1 MTNPAIGFIGLG
13 LMGRAM
19 VECLQKAGHDV
30 TVLGHRDRTGVEVAL
45 ARGGTEATSA
55 RSLAASTDIVMLR
68 VGVSAQVECRIC
80 GGDRML
86 MGDMGGCDKV
96 KPVLDVLGER
106 LSPRQAWQRAH
117 DQAHR
122 PLLRHDHGL
131 RPVRGLRARR

>member
-1 MTNPAIGFIGLG
+1 LTEEVMTKPAIGFIGLG

-19 VECLQKAGHDV
+19 VECLQKAGHDL
-30 TVLGHRDRTGVEVAL
+30 TVLGHRDRTGVEVSL

-68 VGVSAQVECRIC
+68 VGVSAQVESRIC

-96 KPVLDVLGER
+96 KPVLDVMGGTPFTSASLAAGTR
-106 LSPRQAWQRAH
+106 SSSPTAAT
-117 DQAHR
+117 
-122 PLLRHDHGL
+122 P
-131 RPVRGLRARR
+131 